1 MQIKKI
7 ARVHRA
13 RCVVV
18 DPISALSQMGNEIVS
33 HTVAGRLIDWAKT
46 EGITL
51 VCTSLL
57 EGVASA
63 TSNMQIQGTELQ
75 ISTIADTWLHL
86 NYMVHAGERNR
97 GLSIVKSRG
106 TEHSNQVRELVLSH
120 TGVTLADTYTA
131 GGEVLMGTLRWEK
144 ERSVQVAMEDAAI
157 VENQRKVTLD
167 AEEAELKA
175 RLKIIEVAL
184 ELKSAEK
191 ISQARLSANRAKES
205 TRDETS
211 MRTLRGG
218 DVK

>member
-1 MQIKKI
+1 
-7 ARVHRA
+7 
-13 RCVVV
+13 
-18 DPISALSQMGNEIVS
+18 MGNEIVS